1 LTINA
6 PSRTTTA
13 TADIALEIGL
23 GPVPQPQMNIVYVVD
38 ISGSTTDRFAGTSVG
53 DLNQDGSA
61 NTILDAEIASLIR
74 LTERIRT

>member
-1 LTINA
+1 
-6 PSRTTTA
+6 
-13 TADIALEIGL
+13 
-23 GPVPQPQMNIVYVVD
+23 MNILYVVD